1 MAPCLAPEDV
11 LRTQARINAVHQ
23 SDALLEYAQDILAF
37 TRNAPHFFVGL
48 SPRAG
53 LALLR
58 AARSWAFLQGR
69 DHALPEDLQEVMPH
83 VVGHRLRSADN
94 FAVLSRDR
102 LIELL
107 KEVPVP

>member
-1 MAPCLAPEDV
+1 VPEDV
-11 LRTQARINAVHQ
+11 LWIQTQVNAVHQ
-23 SDALLEYAQDILAF
+23 SDALLDYAQDILTF

-69 DHALPEDLQEVMPH
+69 DHALPEDLQKVMPH

-94 FAVLSRDR
+94 FASLTSDR
-102 LIELL
+102 LIALL